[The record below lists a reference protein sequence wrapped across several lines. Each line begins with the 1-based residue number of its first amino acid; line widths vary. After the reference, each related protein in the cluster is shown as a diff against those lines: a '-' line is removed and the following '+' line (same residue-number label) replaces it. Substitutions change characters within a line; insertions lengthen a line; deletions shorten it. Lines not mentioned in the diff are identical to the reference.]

1 MNIYISNLRSA
12 IGNDELTQLFSSY
25 GSVKSAE
32 VVKDVF
38 NGQSRGF
45 GYVEMEDDEAA
56 RKAIAAL
63 NKTELMELVISVEEA
78 TPRTEH
84 KGSYKVGNSAVPGY
98 RFRKNP

>member
-12 IGNDELTQLFSSY
+12 IGNEELAQLFTPY
-25 GSVKSAE
+25 GPVKSAE

-45 GYVEMEDDEAA
+45 GYVEMEDDESA
-56 RKAIAAL
+56 RKAIEGL

-78 TPRTEH
+78 KPRTEH
-84 KGSYKVGNSAVPGY
+84 KGSYKVGNSSVPGY